1 LECVLDKQY
10 TRGIIFVMSELK
22 SATGCYSSS
31 LYHDP
36 YNDRQYLA
44 CLHKFD
50 VTEIANGYTVDEL
63 EDMIEFL
70 IRVKTEV
77 QFKNTC
83 LQTFPLF
90 SGSIE

>member
-1 LECVLDKQY
+1 VLDKRDI
-10 TRGIIFVMSELK
+10 RGIIFVMSELK

-31 LYHDP
+31 LYQDP

-50 VTEIANGYTVDEL
+50 VKEIANGYTADEL
-63 EDMIEFL
+63 EEMIEFL
-70 IRVKTEV
+70 IRVQSEV
-77 QFKNTC
+77 RFKNTC

-90 SGSIE
+90 SGTLE